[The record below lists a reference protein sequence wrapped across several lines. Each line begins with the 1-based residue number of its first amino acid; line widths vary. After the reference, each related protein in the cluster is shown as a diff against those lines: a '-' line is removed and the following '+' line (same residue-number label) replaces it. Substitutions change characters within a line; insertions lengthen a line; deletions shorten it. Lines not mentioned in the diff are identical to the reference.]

1 MGRKIIL
8 ITLTIGIFLFS
19 YLSASMEAQAM
30 DSPKGDLDIVME
42 LIEGW
47 KKEVEQRGLEH
58 YLSRYG
64 EPSQKAGSSKGK
76 KGHSQRVDIAI
87 EDVRVFKRDDGTI
100 TTTFL
105 RRANSGQFKDVGV
118 GMLSFKRE
126 GARWKIDQE
135 NWYSLS
141 DGASP
146 EGMAYTLTIGPGN
159 APRVIIHSA
168 AGKGN
173 NTGRTPEEKVPV
185 SKTPVEKFALPK
197 TPEKKGTT
205 SESKVATPEKRVAV
219 RKEVSINPDIGEY
232 TIGAGDIIIISVWGH
247 GDLTKEVVVSE
258 KGTFSFP
265 LIGEVK
271 AAGLTVNELEA
282 KLVELLSNG
291 YVINP
296 NVSVRIQGYQSKK
309 VYVLGQVR
317 SPGSY
322 SLHKETSL
330 IEIIS
335 GAGGV
340 TDNAGW
346 IIEVVRPSE
355 RSHDKPVIPNE
366 AKKEDIIRVDL
377 EGLLGGRPEDN
388 IRIEGGDT
396 IFIPKASYYYIFG
409 EVKRPGSYKL
419 MRDTTVLKAVILA
432 GGFTE
437 KASKRRIKIRRK
449 EGAETI
455 KVSVKLDD
463 PVLPQDTIIVPE
475 SFF

>member
-19 YLSASMEAQAM
+19 LLSASMEAQAL
-30 DSPKGDLDIVME
+30 DSQKGDLDVVME
-42 LIEGW
+42 LIERW
-47 KKEVEQRGLEH
+47 KKELEQRGLEH

-64 EPSQKAGSSKGK
+64 DPSQKAGSIKGK

-141 DGASP
+141 DGGSA
-146 EGMAYTLTIGPGN
+146 EGMAYTVTIGPGN
-159 APRVIIHSA
+159 DPRVIMNNPK
-168 AGKGN
+168 GKGQ
-173 NTGRTPEEKVPV
+173 RKEEIP
-185 SKTPVEKFALPK
+185 
-197 TPEKKGTT
+197 KKGG
-205 SESKVATPEKRVAV
+205 AFGN
-219 RKEVSINPDIGEY
+219 EVSVNPDIGEY

-247 GDLTKEVVVSE
+247 GDLTKEVVISE

-271 AAGLTVNELEA
+271 AAGLTVNGLEV

-296 NVSVRIQGYQSKK
+296 NVSVRIRGYQSKK

-346 IIEVVRPSE
+346 IIEVVRPLG
-355 RSHDKPVIPNE
+355 RLLDKPVIPDE